1 MQALSYP
8 GTEHKAREN
17 YMKNWIFLFVAILSE
32 TIATSALKMSE
43 GFTVFLPS
51 VLVVLGYSLS
61 FYFLSLTLRSV
72 PIGVAYAIWSGV
84 GLTLVTLIGWLA
96 FNQKLDAAAIIGISL
111 IMLGVVVMFG
121 FSESMSS

>member
-1 MQALSYP
+1 M
-8 GTEHKAREN
+8 N
-17 YMKNWIFLFVAILSE
+17 NWIFLFVAILSE

-84 GLTLVTLIGWLA
+84 GLALVTLIGWLA

-111 IMLGVVVMFG
+111 IMLGVVVMFS
-121 FSESMSS
+121 FSESISS

>member
-8 GTEHKAREN
+8 DTGHKAREN

>member
-1 MQALSYP
+1 
-8 GTEHKAREN
+8 
-17 YMKNWIFLFVAILSE
+17 MKNWIFLFVAILSE

-84 GLTLVTLIGWLA
+84 GLVLVTLIGWLA

-121 FSESMSS
+121 FSESISS

>member
-1 MQALSYP
+1 
-8 GTEHKAREN
+8 
-17 YMKNWIFLFVAILSE
+17 MKNWIFLFVAILSE
-32 TIATSALKMSE
+32 AVATSALKMSE

-51 VLVVLGYSLS
+51 ALVVLGYSMS

-96 FNQKLDAAAIIGISL
+96 FNQKLDTAAIIGISL
-111 IMLGVVVMFG
+111 IMLGVVVMFA

>member
-1 MQALSYP
+1 MQALNYP
-8 GTEHKAREN
+8 GTGHKAREN